1 MAGAFD
7 RGGTDE
13 APDEQRPLLEAPVKV
28 RRELTVSSPHKL
40 GAHAVVGGHGRGGK
54 GAPGAHDKLGAR
66 VSKGKGRLAGK
77 GRKISTSG
85 RA

>member
-1 MAGAFD
+1 
-7 RGGTDE
+7 
-13 APDEQRPLLEAPVKV
+13 LEAPVKV

-40 GAHAVVGGHGRGGK
+40 GAHAVVGGHGRGK

-66 VSKGKGRLAGK
+66 VTKGKGRLAGK
-77 GRKISTSG
+77 GRKIGTSG